1 MIPMNA
7 SRQLRAWAIA
17 ILSCALLHMLSA
29 NSDAKTI
36 GLAGC
41 EPGFW
46 REHALVLGKVVSVR
60 ATEEPY
66 QFVLKVHVESAS
78 TNPFLKNWLRLGT
91 IEVEHNPG
99 FRGSRLSILRE
110 VRKKFV
116 LGTPILAV
124 VHEHRK
130 RLLIQSPLG
139 PCGGGTYY
147 RFMPQQDALCF
158 TSGVVE
164 SEIADTLEYAH
175 VSSIA
180 DPTEKYVAIIG
191 ALASTHGPRSRAWLL
206 QILTAN
212 WDRTPLEISVLREL
226 RFQGAQ
232 KGTEVRLVADRQYTV
247 EEIRFSDR
255 PRAN

>member
-1 MIPMNA
+1 MNA
-7 SRQLRAWAIA
+7 SRRLRTWAIA
-17 ILSCALLHMLSA
+17 ILSCALLHTLSA
-29 NSDAKTI
+29 NSDAKTL
-36 GLAGC
+36 GKSGC

-46 REHALVLGKVVSVR
+46 REHALVLGKLVSVR

-78 TNPFLKNWLRLGT
+78 TSPFLKNWLRLGT

-116 LGTPILAV
+116 LGTSFLAV

-130 RLLIQSPLG
+130 RLVIDGPVG

-147 RFMPQQDALCF
+147 FFLPNHRNALCF
-158 TSGVVE
+158 TNGLEE
-164 SEIADTLEYAH
+164 SDIADTLEYGR

-180 DPTEKYVAIIG
+180 DPTEKYIAIVE
-191 ALASTHGPRSRAWLL
+191 AQASIHGPKSKAWLL
-206 QILTAN
+206 GMLRSS
-212 WDRTPLEISVLREL
+212 WDRTPLGISVLQQL
-226 RFQGAQ
+226 RSQESQ
-232 KGTEVRLVADRQYTV
+232 KGTAVRLFADRQQTV
-247 EEIRFSDR
+247 DEIRCADQ
-255 PRAN
+255 PRAG